1 MTTATRRHII
11 IVGSVM
17 AYVLV
22 LVGLALTSVL
32 LSDAPPGQEL
42 TMTYIALSTIGWTYH
57 FAILSSPVVL
67 TIIAVTVFV
76 LWRKRRTSG

>member
-11 IVGSVM
+11 VAGSVV

-42 TMTYIALSTIGWTYH
+42 TMSYIALGTIGWTYH

-67 TIIAVTVFV
+67 TIIAIAVFMR
-76 LWRKRRTSG
+76 WRKRRTTD